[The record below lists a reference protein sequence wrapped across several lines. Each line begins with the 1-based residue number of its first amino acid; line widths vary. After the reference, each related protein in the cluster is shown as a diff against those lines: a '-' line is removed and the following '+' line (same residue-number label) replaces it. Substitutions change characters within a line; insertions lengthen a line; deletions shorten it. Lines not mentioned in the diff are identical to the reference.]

1 MKGKLY
7 GIGIG
12 PGDPELMTL
21 KAVRIL
27 SACKYLAVP
36 GKNPKD
42 TVACSI
48 VAQLDQKVGI
58 GLSEKTILGIAM
70 PMTKDQKKLEE
81 SHRQAAEEII
91 DLLMQGQDVAFL
103 TLGDPTIYST
113 YMYIHERVADRGCE
127 VEIVNGISSFLA
139 AAAKAGLHLGSKQE
153 QIHII
158 PASYDVKEAL
168 KLPGTKIFMKAGREY
183 GNLKEILLEEFGGLD
198 SKLVMV
204 ENCCMKDEA
213 ICRGVENFP
222 ETAGYYTII
231 FVKDGK

>member
-1 MKGKLY
+1 MSGKLY

-36 GKNPKD
+36 GKNPKE
-42 TVACSI
+42 TVAYSI
-48 VAQLDQKVGI
+48 VDQLDYKVGI
-58 GLSEKTILGIAM
+58 GLSEKTLLGIAM
-70 PMTKDQKKLEE
+70 PMTKDQMKLEA

-91 DLLMQGQDVAFL
+91 DLLNQGQDVAFL

-113 YMYIHERVADRGCE
+113 YMYVHERIADRGYE
-127 VEIVNGISSFLA
+127 VEIINGISSFLA
-139 AAAKAGLHLGSKQE
+139 AAGRAGLHLGSKQE

-168 KLPGTKIFMKAGREY
+168 RLPGTKIFMKAGREY
-183 GNLKEILLEEFGGLD
+183 GNLKKILLEEFEGQD

-204 ENCCMKDEA
+204 ENCCMKEEA
-213 ICRGVENFP
+213 LYVGVENFP

>member
-1 MKGKLY
+1 
-7 GIGIG
+7 
-12 PGDPELMTL
+12 
-21 KAVRIL
+21 
-27 SACKYLAVP
+27 
-36 GKNPKD
+36 
-42 TVACSI
+42 
-48 VAQLDQKVGI
+48 
-58 GLSEKTILGIAM
+58 M

-91 DLLMQGQDVAFL
+91 DLLKQGQDVAFL